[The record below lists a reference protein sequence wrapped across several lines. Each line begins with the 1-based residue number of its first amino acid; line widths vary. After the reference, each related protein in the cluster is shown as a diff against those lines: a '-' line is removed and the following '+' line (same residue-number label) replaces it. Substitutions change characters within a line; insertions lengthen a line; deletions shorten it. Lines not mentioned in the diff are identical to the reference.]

1 MKVKVTFELDLKDT
15 HYNIK
20 KVKLIPVCLM
30 NLGMWLDK
38 LHCHYLEKE
47 LDALVRTTKADC
59 TYNDA
64 MKKAIME
71 NAEVDTALSKQ
82 LFNNYKV
89 EGVTED
95 GHKFEFTHQDP
106 GYKEQTLVDGVPT
119 DIEPY
124 DGD

>member
-20 KVKLIPVCLM
+20 KVKLIPICLQ
-30 NLGMWLDK
+30 NLSSWFNELHLHKLQKRVSELADK
-38 LHCHYLEKE
+38 VGCKPEVVKALLEHQEQDLK
-47 LDALVRTTKADC
+47 
-59 TYNDA
+59 
-64 MKKAIME
+64 
-71 NAEVDTALSKQ
+71 LSEQ
-82 LFNNYKV
+82 LFNNYRV

-106 GYKEQTLVDGVPT
+106 GYKELTLVDGVPT
-119 DIEPY
+119 YIEPY